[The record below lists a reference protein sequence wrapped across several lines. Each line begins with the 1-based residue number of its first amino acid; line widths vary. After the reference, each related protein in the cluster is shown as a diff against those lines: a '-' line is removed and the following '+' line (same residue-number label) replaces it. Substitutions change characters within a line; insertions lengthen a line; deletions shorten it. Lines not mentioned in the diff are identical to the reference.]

1 MTRFV
6 FAVVAIFAAG
16 AVAAS
21 AADDGWIF
29 ADTVLGRVDREAVT
43 MADVRAEAAVSLLEG
58 GSVRDPD
65 LTARALMQRRLLMAE
80 AVKLRFTASA
90 EETVAVLAEMERVAG
105 GTDVFRQWMVETGL
119 PRRELERRARE
130 IILSRRYLALRRE
143 TTYVP
148 ETEVRRVY
156 AENASVFGERSFSE
170 VHDVLRRHLASV
182 KFRADLDQ
190 WLEKQ
195 VLLGRAVMAGGASGG
210 GKDAGR

>member
-1 MTRFV
+1 MIRFV
-6 FAVVAIFAAG
+6 FLAAVVLAAG
-16 AVAAS
+16 TAAFS
-21 AADDGWIF
+21 ADEGWIF

-58 GSVRDPD
+58 AIVREPD
-65 LTARALMQRRLLMAE
+65 LTARALMKRRLLMAE

-90 EETVAVLAEMERVAG
+90 EETAAVLAEMERAAG
-105 GTDVFRQWMVETGL
+105 GPDVFRQWMADTGL
-119 PRRELERRARE
+119 SRRELERRARE
-130 IILSRRYLALRRE
+130 IVLARRYLALRRE

-156 AENASVFGERSFSE
+156 MENASIFGERSFSE
-170 VHDVLRRHLASV
+170 VHDLLRKHLAAV
-182 KFRADLDQ
+182 KFRSDLDQ

-195 VLLGRAVMAGGASGG
+195 VLLGRAVMADGSAGG

>member
-1 MTRFV
+1 MIRFV
-6 FAVVAIFAAG
+6 FLAAAVLAAG
-16 AVAAS
+16 TAAFS
-21 AADDGWIF
+21 ADEGWIF

-58 GSVRDPD
+58 AIVREPD
-65 LTARALMQRRLLMAE
+65 LTARALMKRRLLMAE

-90 EETVAVLAEMERVAG
+90 EETAAVLAEMERAAG
-105 GTDVFRQWMVETGL
+105 GPDVFRQWMADTGL
-119 PRRELERRARE
+119 SRRELERRARE
-130 IILSRRYLALRRE
+130 IVLARRYLALRRE

-156 AENASVFGERSFSE
+156 MENASIFGERSFSE
-170 VHDVLRRHLASV
+170 VHDLLRKHLAAV
-182 KFRADLDQ
+182 KFRSDLDQ

-195 VLLGRAVMAGGASGG
+195 VLLGRAVMADGSAGG

>member
-1 MTRFV
+1 MNRFV
-6 FAVVAIFAAG
+6 FALIVSVAAG
-16 AVAAS
+16 AAAPS
-21 AADDGWIF
+21 AADEGWIF

-58 GSVRDPD
+58 ENVRDPD
-65 LTARALMQRRLLMAE
+65 LTARALMQRKLLMAE

-90 EETVAVLAEMERVAG
+90 EETAAVLAEMERAAG
-105 GTDVFRQWMVETGL
+105 GADVFRQWMNETGL
-119 PRRELERRARE
+119 SRRELERRARE
-130 IILSRRYLALRRE
+130 IVLARRYLALRRE

-156 AENASVFGERSFSE
+156 AEHASVFGDRSFSE
-170 VHDVLRRHLASV
+170 VHDVLRKHLASV

-190 WLEKQ
+190 WFEKQ
-195 VLLGRAVMAGGASGG
+195 VLLGRAVMADGGAGG

>member
-1 MTRFV
+1 LNRFV
-6 FAVVAIFAAG
+6 FLAAAVLAAG
-16 AVAAS
+16 TAAS
-21 AADDGWIF
+21 FADEGWIF

-58 GSVRDPD
+58 AIARAPD
-65 LTARALMQRRLLMAE
+65 LTARALMKRRLLMAE

-90 EETVAVLAEMERVAG
+90 EETAAVLTEMERAAG
-105 GTDVFRQWMVETGL
+105 GPDVFRQWMADTGL
-119 PRRELERRARE
+119 SRRELERRARE
-130 IILSRRYLALRRE
+130 IVLARRYLALRRE

-156 AENASVFGERSFSE
+156 TENAPVFGERSFSE
-170 VHDVLRRHLASV
+170 VHDLLRKHLAAV
-182 KFRADLDQ
+182 KFRSDLDQ

-195 VLLGRAVMAGGASGG
+195 VLLGRAVMAEGSAGA